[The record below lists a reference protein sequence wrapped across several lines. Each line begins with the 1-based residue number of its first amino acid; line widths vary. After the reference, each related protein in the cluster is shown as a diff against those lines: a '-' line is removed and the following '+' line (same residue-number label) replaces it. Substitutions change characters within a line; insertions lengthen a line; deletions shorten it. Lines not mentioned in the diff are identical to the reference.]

1 MINLQNIT
9 ALQQQF
15 KNSPS
20 ITQKD
25 LYDFF
30 ALSAKKKSEADF
42 LWYIYELKD
51 KNIIKTIGLDVYQLH
66 QPKTNFDPLINDTLQ
81 AVSTI
86 LSKDFPLL
94 NTCIWT
100 TEWLNEFTI
109 HQTVHPY
116 TFIEVEDSACESV
129 FYHLRDSGLKNIFL
143 KPDTLL
149 MNRYVSES
157 DNPIIILKLLSRS
170 PLMSLKIGNEAAVT
184 VPKLEKILVDLYCDD
199 ILFPAYKGHEQDQIF
214 QRILKNYAIDLT
226 TFFAYA
232 ERRKRKTLLMNYLH
246 QHFKDII
253 TEFKA

>member
-15 KNSPS
+15 KNSQS
-20 ITQKD
+20 FSQKD

-30 ALSAKKKSEADF
+30 TRSVKKKSEADF

-51 KNIIKTIGLDVYQLH
+51 KNIIKTIASDVYQLH
-66 QPKTNFDPLINDTLQ
+66 HLKKTFAPFINDTLKS
-81 AVSTI
+81 VSGI
-86 LSKDFPLL
+86 LSKDFTLL

-109 HQTVHPY
+109 HQSIRPY

-129 FYHLRDSGLKNIFL
+129 FYHLRDKGFKNVFL
-143 KPDTLL
+143 KPDALL

-157 DNPIIILKLLSRS
+157 DNPIVILKLLSRS
-170 PLMSLKIGNEAAVT
+170 PLMSLKIGNESAVT

-214 QRILKNYAIDLT
+214 QRILKNYIVDFT

-232 ERRKRKTLLMNYLH
+232 ERRKRKTFIMNYLH
-246 QHFKDII
+246 QHFTDII